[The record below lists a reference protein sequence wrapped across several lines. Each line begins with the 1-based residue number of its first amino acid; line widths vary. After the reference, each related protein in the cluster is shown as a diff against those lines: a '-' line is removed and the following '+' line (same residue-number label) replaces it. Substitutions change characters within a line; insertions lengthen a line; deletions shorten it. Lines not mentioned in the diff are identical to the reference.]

1 MGARYFGAEVLRGED
16 RPLITGE
23 GQYVDDI
30 RMPGTLHGAYVRS
43 PHAHALIK
51 SIDTRE
57 ALALDGVHAVFTFA
71 DLDEPMNRPA
81 TQTYPS
87 PLIKQD
93 LRPFPLAKEEVCY
106 VGETIAFIVADT
118 RHIAEDAIPLVA
130 IEFDILDGYITV
142 ISPVPDSPSDHVG
155 LQSGDRITAIN
166 GEDAYKITKDEVVK
180 KLRGKKGTSVD
191 ITIQRIGLEEPFD
204 VTIIRDDIPIYS
216 VGAATMIDDETGYIL
231 LRRFSA
237 TTNEEVNKAIDKLD
251 KQNFKRLVF
260 DLRGNS
266 GGYLEQ
272 AAAISRLF
280 ITTKDTVVYTKGKI
294 SDANQAFLSDPKK
307 GRDDFSLIILI
318 NRGSASASEIVSGA
332 VQDFDRGLI
341 IGETSFGKGLVQRQL
356 PLEGGSAIRITM
368 ARYYTPSGRLIQR
381 PYKEGDDLTYY
392 KELYSKDREKTLDS
406 LKQLR
411 PKFKTKKGRT
421 VYGGG
426 GITPD
431 IHIAYKSEL
440 TKSTQEIL
448 RNPERPI
455 FNFSSTYA
463 TENDLGISN
472 FKNFKNTWEVNQ
484 GLYSQFL
491 DYLDN
496 DSIKYNPD
504 SLKHDKDF
512 LFNRIKSEI
521 AGTLWGK
528 DESASI
534 RLDQD
539 NQVSE
544 ALKYFNEADAF
555 LR

>member
-1 MGARYFGAEVLRGED
+1 MLKTKILRLWPLATSAIFGFLLAF
-16 RPLITGE
+16 LIFMPE
-23 GQYVDDI
+23 AYSKNRSIYKILKDKIVVMQQIISYVDHFYFDI
-30 RMPGTLHGAYVRS
+30 VDMDKIMDGAFHGLMEELD
-43 PHAHALIK
+43 PH
-51 SIDTRE
+51 S
-57 ALALDGVHAVFTFA
+57 
-71 DLDEPMNRPA
+71 
-81 TQTYPS
+81 TYIP
-87 PLIKQD
+87 
-93 LRPFPLAKEEVCY
+93 AKEQENIEELFR
-106 VGETIAFIVADT
+106 GNFQGIG
-118 RHIAEDAIPLVA
+118 
-130 IEFDILDGYITV
+130 IEFDILHGYITV

-155 LQSGDRITAIN
+155 LQSGDRIIAIN
-166 GEDAYKITKDEVVK
+166 GDDAYKITKDKVIK
-180 KLRGKKGTSVD
+180 TLRGKKGTPVD
-191 ITIQRIGLEEPFD
+191 VTIQRIGLKDPFD

-237 TTNEEVNKAIDKLD
+237 TTNKEVKKAIEKLD
-251 KQNFKRLVF
+251 KLNFKKLIF

-272 AAAISRLF
+272 AAAVSNIFISTR
-280 ITTKDTVVYTKGKI
+280 DTLVYTKGKI
-294 SDANQAFLSDPKK
+294 SDANQAFISDPEK
-307 GRDDFSLIILI
+307 GRNDFSLIVLI

-332 VQDFDRGLI
+332 VQDLDRGLI
-341 IGETSFGKGLVQRQL
+341 VGETSFGKGLVQRQL

-392 KELYSKDREKTLDS
+392 KELYAKDRETKLDS

-411 PKFKTKKGRT
+411 PKYKTRQGRT

-431 IHIAYKSEL
+431 IYIPYKSKL
-440 TKSTQEIL
+440 TKETQKLL

-463 TENDLGISN
+463 SENNLGIKDFNS
-472 FKNFKNTWEVNQ
+472 FKQKWQVSQ
-484 GLYSQFL
+484 AVYSQFL
-491 DYLDN
+491 NYLDS
-496 DSIKYNPD
+496 DSITYNPD
-504 SLKHDKDF
+504 SLLNDKF
-512 LFNRIKSEI
+512 FIYNRIKSEM
-521 AGTLWGK
+521 AGSIWGK

-534 RLDQD
+534 RLSLD

-555 LR
+555 LRYRN